1 MKKSLLKCSLLLMA
15 LGVAFVSCNDDISSQ
30 DVPDGYVPGEYHYS
44 LCVPNANDERLLVLD
59 SCHRCREYA
68 GQSPCCAPYTQGLRS
83 WRDEQG

>member
-44 LCVPNANDERLLVLD
+44 LCIYIKFSGKILHSFLYFLKCIVHSYFKFLF
-59 SCHRCREYA
+59 
-68 GQSPCCAPYTQGLRS
+68 
-83 WRDEQG
+83 